1 MNLIKRFLVFG
12 AVNILVVVTLSV
24 TLSILG
30 VQSYLQANGIDY
42 TSLLIFCTIWGF
54 GGAFISL
61 ALSKVMAKWMMGV
74 RVVDP
79 KTSDPELRRLVE
91 RVHRFARQAGIE
103 GLPEVGIYNSPEI
116 NAFATGPTRNRS
128 LVAVSSGLLS
138 AMNDQEVDGVLAH
151 EVAHIANGDMVTMT
165 LVQGVV
171 NVFVMFLARIIA
183 FFASQFVDE
192 EKRGLVHFVVVIA
205 LDMLLGIFGMIV
217 VAYVS
222 RRREYRADGGGA
234 TLAGSGAMIAALER
248 LSANRHIRIQTDE
261 PALASLKIYGKSGG
275 FLKLFATHPDLD
287 DRIRRLKAR

>member
-1 MNLIKRFLVFG
+1 MNFIKRFLVFG
-12 AVNILVVVTLSV
+12 AVNILVMVTLSV

-42 TSLLIFCTIWGF
+42 ASLLIFCTIWGF

-74 RVVDP
+74 RVIDP

-138 AMNDQEVDGVLAH
+138 AMNDQEIDGVLAH

-205 LDMLLGIFGMIV
+205 LDILLGILGMIV

-222 RRREYRADGGGA
+222 RRREYRADSGGA

-248 LSANRHIRIQTDE
+248 LSANRHIPIQADE
-261 PALASLKIYGKSGG
+261 PALASLKIFGKSGG
-275 FLKLFATHPDLD
+275 FFKLFATHPALD